1 MQGSFLPT
9 GDAIRDIVR
18 SVKFGPLLPV
28 PPVHRQGVPAENQ
41 EEVLN
46 EASIEAERET
56 TTTPEED
63 GIAREAQNIER
74 EYCGLVAGHSVII
87 DFNRAWG
94 TSSPNS
100 TTLDHTVFAKL
111 LVETLDRGGHLHQSD
126 LTKVAEVKELASK
139 NRIICQVMREEWE
152 FFDNYSPSATLKA
165 AEDAVIQDMEFK
177 GHFEFLRPQKK
188 NTELSRV
195 RKQRNHLI
203 YILRRHPTFS
213 APFSRVVGAHILTQT
228 LVGNNRSSITEHDRS
243 YKIFSNAFDAMH
255 ILLKQYRTQISH
267 HISRAF
273 NCENAEI
280 CGKEEMALYFDYFTH
295 YKEKLKQMQ
304 MEQNGDTLN
313 NNRSNGVW
321 PRTQ

>member
-18 SVKFGPLLPV
+18 SVKFGPKLPFS
-28 PPVHRQGVPAENQ
+28 PENRQEVPAENQ
-41 EEVLN
+41 AEVPN
-46 EASIEAERET
+46 EAIIEAERET
-56 TTTPEED
+56 TTTTEED
-63 GIAREAQNIER
+63 EIAREAQNIER

-177 GHFEFLRPQKK
+177 GHFEFLRPQKR
-188 NTELSRV
+188 NTELGRV
-195 RKQRNHLI
+195 RTQRKHLVF
-203 YILRRHPTFS
+203 ILRRHPTFS

-255 ILLKQYRTQISH
+255 ILLKQYRTQISY

-273 NCENAEI
+273 NRENAEI
-280 CGKEEMALYFDYFTH
+280 CGEEMALYFDYFTH